1 MLWRSFARAALAGAV
16 LLMVVI
22 QARAQLTE
30 ATLKGVV
37 TDASGKLVAGS
48 SVEVKNKDTGQ
59 IRTGITDDR
68 GAFAMPELPPGAYT
82 VSVTASGFKVFEQTD
97 LQLKVGQTT
106 EFDAQL
112 EVGAANEVVIV
123 SADQAKITVASDARL
138 SDTIAQDQLTDL
150 PVAQRDVTGLTRLSA
165 GATAIPGAAISTKLS
180 NSPVVTVNGNRY
192 RGNNFVL
199 DGSMDTN
206 PNNTGEPAIVPTLE
220 SVEEVQVQTG
230 NFSAEFGRGNGSV
243 VNLRTKSGTN
253 DFHGKAWEYIRNA
266 DANARNYFAT
276 RSTPLTFN
284 QFGGVIGGPIVKDK
298 TFFFASYEGTRN
310 ASGQALQ
317 LQVETPEFTSY
328 AETNAPSSVAASLLK
343 AHPAPAPLAG
353 TNGQKYA
360 GEVDF
365 IPAGQS
371 SPIPELATAAVILR
385 DFQKGDQYLGR
396 VDHSFNGGK
405 DKISGRWISEDEYDD
420 GGYSSQPAT
429 LGEAARGYRGPFN
442 GFFGDANLG
451 HVHVFD
457 HLVND
462 ARFSFLVVD
471 TEVGKSDAVVPQITI
486 TGITA
491 PFGDIFKNGTR
502 LRTYEWRDTLSI
514 QRGRHL
520 IRTGGEFR
528 KIFKGISL
536 APPTAGSFFFRSAAD
551 FASDKPFSQTLTVNP
566 TTGLPTGYPRY
577 FTVYESGL
585 FVQDDWKVTPRLT
598 LNLGLRHDYF
608 GDASEKHGL
617 LSSFIPGSGSTFEEQ
632 LANGA
637 IGRVKRLYTPQRLNF
652 SPRVGFAYDPFGD
665 GKSSIRAGFS
675 LAFQPHHGQSIAGA
689 RALPPDAIQGVLSPA
704 QGIGTQ
710 ILYGIPVPANPAQ
723 FARGLN
729 AQGGV
734 PGLQIT
740 GFVVNPT
747 IKTQYSESWFLNL
760 EHEFA
765 GNWVVELGYVGTEG
779 VNLERLDD
787 INRTKGDLLNPA
799 HFNKLRRI
807 NSNFGTLTW
816 VTNGVSSSYNAATAE
831 VRHSMGHDLTLQANY
846 RFSKWLDT
854 DSDTQPGQFT
864 DASEPAKGAEDINCL
879 RCERGHSMFDIP
891 QRFTASVAWAP
902 NPIKQHGLL
911 GSLAN
916 HWELST
922 ITAVQSGRPFSVWNG
937 APSRLQCASSG
948 KFTAPDPSTGA
959 CGSGSLVNTG
969 GDYNLDGGGALFSG
983 YYDRPNAP
991 AAGTVPST
999 FGQKRFLTGLFD
1011 PNAFPTPG
1019 LGQDGTLGRF
1029 TYRGPR
1035 QINADTAIARRFAIR
1050 ERTQMQLRFEA
1061 FNVLNEVNL
1070 YLPNSDLS
1078 LALNSANGTYST
1090 TSIFGKSTRA
1100 FDARTL
1106 QASVKFSF

>member
-1 MLWRSFARAALAGAV
+1 MFWRIFARAGLAGAV
-16 LLMVVI
+16 LSLLAI
-22 QARAQLTE
+22 PLSAQLTE

-37 TDASGKLVAGS
+37 TDAGGKLVTGAP
-48 SVEVKNKDTGQ
+48 VEAKNENTGQ
-59 IRTGITDDR
+59 TRSGVTDDR
-68 GAFAMPELPPGAYT
+68 GAFVMPELPPGPYT
-82 VSVTASGFKVFEQTD
+82 VSVSASGFKIFQQND

-106 EFDAQL
+106 ELNVQL
-112 EVGAANEVVIV
+112 EVGGANEVVLV
-123 SADQAKITVASDARL
+123 TADQANIAVASDARL
-138 SDTIAQDQLTDL
+138 SDTIAQDQLNDL
-150 PVAQRDVTGLTRLSA
+150 PVAQRDITGLTRLSA
-165 GATAIPGAAISTKLS
+165 GATAIPGNASSTKLS

-253 DFHGKAWEYIRNA
+253 QFHGKAWEYIRNA
-266 DANARNYFAT
+266 AANGRNYFAI
-276 RSTPLTFN
+276 RGTPLTFN
-284 QFGGVIGGPIVKDK
+284 QFGGIIGGPIFKDK

-317 LQVETPEFTSY
+317 FQVETPEFANYVFST
-328 AETNAPSSVAASLLK
+328 APSGVAAGLLK
-343 AHPAPAPLAG
+343 SHPAPVPRPG

-365 IPAGQS
+365 TPPGQS
-371 SPIPELATAAVILR
+371 SPIPELATAAVILG
-385 DFQKGDQYLGR
+385 DYQTADQYLGR

-405 DKISGRWISEDEYDD
+405 DKLSGRWISENEYDN
-420 GGYSSQPAT
+420 GGYSSQVAT
-429 LGEAARGYRGPFN
+429 LGEAVRGYLGPFN

-451 HVHVFD
+451 HVHVFNK
-457 HLVND
+457 VIND
-462 ARFSFLVVD
+462 ARFSFLVVN

-491 PFGDIFKNGTR
+491 PFGDIFDNGTH
-502 LRTYEWRDTLSI
+502 LRTYEWRDTVSI
-514 QRGRHL
+514 QYGRHL

-528 KIFKGISL
+528 KIFKGLSL
-536 APPTAGSFFFRSAAD
+536 SPPTSGSFLFRTALD
-551 FASDKPFSQTLTVNP
+551 FAQDNPFSQTLTVNP
-566 TTGLPTGYPRY
+566 YTGIPTGFPRY

-585 FVQDDWKVTPRLT
+585 FFQDDWKLNSRLT

-608 GDASEKHGL
+608 GAASEKHGL
-617 LSSFIPGSGSTFEEQ
+617 LSSFIPGPGDTFAEQ
-632 LANGA
+632 LATGA
-637 IGRVKRLYTPQRLNF
+637 VGRVKRLYTPEKLNF
-652 SPRVGFAYDPFGD
+652 SPRVGLAYDPFGD
-665 GKSSIRAGFS
+665 GKTSIRAGGS

-710 ILYGIPVPANPAQ
+710 ILYGIPVPLNPGQ

-729 AQGGV
+729 PQGGV

-747 IKTQYSESWFLNL
+747 IKTQYSESWFLNV
-760 EHEFA
+760 EREFA
-765 GNWVVELGYVGTEG
+765 KNWVVEFGYVGTNG

-787 INRTKGDLLNPA
+787 INRIKDDLLNPA
-799 HFNKLRRI
+799 HFNQLRRV

-816 VTNGVSSSYNAATAE
+816 VTNGVSSSYNAGTAE
-831 VRHSMGHDLTLQANY
+831 VRHNIGQNLTLQANY
-846 RFSKWLDT
+846 RYSKWLDT
-854 DSDTQPGQFT
+854 NSDTQPGQFT
-864 DASEPAKGAEDINCL
+864 DSSEPVKGAQDINCL

-891 QRFTASVAWAP
+891 QRFTISVAWAP
-902 NPIKQHGLL
+902 NPVKQENLL
-911 GSLAN
+911 AAVAN

-922 ITAVQSGRPFSVWNG
+922 ITALQSGRPFSVWNG
-937 APSRLQCASSG
+937 APSNLKCDNNGTFTTVPSDGVCTSG
-948 KFTAPDPSTGA
+948 TVT
-959 CGSGSLVNTG
+959 NIG
-969 GDYNLDGGGALFSG
+969 GDYNLDGGGGLAGG
-983 YYDRPNAP
+983 YYDRPNVP
-991 AAGTVPST
+991 ARGTVPYS
-999 FGQKRFLTGLFD
+999 FSQGRFLTGLFA
-1011 PNAFPTPG
+1011 PSAFPTPA

-1029 TYRGPR
+1029 TYRGPH
-1035 QINADTAIARRFAIR
+1035 QINGDVALTRRFSIR
-1050 ERTQMQLRFEA
+1050 EYAQMQLRLEA
-1061 FNVLNEVNL
+1061 FNVINKVNL
-1070 YLPNSDLS
+1070 YLPNPDLS
-1078 LALNSANGTYST
+1078 LALTSNGTYST

-1100 FDARTL
+1100 FDPRTL

>member
-1 MLWRSFARAALAGAV
+1 VLSSLAIP
-16 LLMVVI
+16 LS
-22 QARAQLTE
+22 AQLTE

-37 TDASGKLVAGS
+37 TDAGGKLITGS
-48 SVEVKNKDTGQ
+48 PVKAKNEDTGQ
-59 IRTGITDDR
+59 TRSGVTDDR
-68 GAFAMPELPPGAYT
+68 GVFVMPELPPGVYK
-82 VSVTASGFKVFEQTD
+82 VSVTAPGFKTFEQKD

-106 EFDAQL
+106 ELNVQL
-112 EVGAANEVVIV
+112 EVGEVDEVVEV
-123 SADQAKITVASDARL
+123 TADQAKVSVATDARL
-138 SDTIAQDQLTDL
+138 SDTITQDQLTDL

-165 GATAIPGAAISTKLS
+165 GAAAVPGNASSTKLS

-220 SVEEVQVQTG
+220 SVDEVQVQTG

-253 DFHGKAWEYIRNA
+253 EFHGKAWEYIRNA

-276 RSTPLTFN
+276 RGTPLTFN
-284 QFGGVIGGPIVKDK
+284 QFGGIFGGPILKDR

-317 LQVETPEFTSY
+317 FQVETPEFANYILT
-328 AETNAPSSVAASLLK
+328 TAPSGVAASLLK
-343 AHPAPAPLAG
+343 SHPAPAPLAG
-353 TNGQKYA
+353 TNGQKYS

-365 IPAGQS
+365 TPPGQ
-371 SPIPELATAAVILR
+371 TAAVVLGDYTTI
-385 DFQKGDQYLGR
+385 DQYLGR

-405 DKISGRWISEDEYDD
+405 DKISGRWISENEYDN

-429 LGEAARGYRGPFN
+429 LGEAVRGYLGPFN

-451 HVHVFD
+451 HMHVFNK
-457 HLVND
+457 LVND

-471 TEVGKSDAVVPQITI
+471 TEVGKSNAVVPQITI

-502 LRTYEWRDTLSI
+502 LRTYEWRDTVSI
-514 QRGRHL
+514 QHGRHL

-536 APPTAGSFFFRSAAD
+536 SPPTSGSFFFRTALD
-551 FASDKPFSQTLTVNP
+551 FAQDNPFSQTLTVNP
-566 TTGLPTGYPRY
+566 YTGIPTGFPRY

-585 FVQDDWKVTPRLT
+585 FFQDDWKLNSHLT
-598 LNLGLRHDYF
+598 INIGLRHDYF

-617 LSSFIPGSGSTFEEQ
+617 LSSFIPGTGNTFEER
-632 LANGA
+632 LATGA
-637 IGRVKRLYTPQRLNF
+637 VGRVKRLYTPEKVNF
-652 SPRVGFAYDPFGD
+652 SPRVGLAYDPFGD
-665 GKSSIRAGFS
+665 GKTSIRAGAS

-710 ILYGIPVPANPAQ
+710 ILYGIPVPLNPAQ

-740 GFVVNPT
+740 GFIVNPT
-747 IKTQYSESWFLNL
+747 IKTQYSESWFLNV
-760 EHEFA
+760 EREFA
-765 GNWVVELGYVGTEG
+765 KNWVVELGYVGTNG

-787 INRTKGDLLNPA
+787 INRIKDDLLNPA
-799 HFNKLRRI
+799 HFGKLRRI

-816 VTNGVSSSYNAATAE
+816 VTNGVSSSYNAGTAE
-831 VRHSMGHDLTLQANY
+831 VRHNMGQNLTLQANY

-864 DASEPAKGAEDINCL
+864 DSSEPAKGAEEINCL

-891 QRFTASVAWAP
+891 QRFTASFTWAP
-902 NPIKQHGLL
+902 NPVKQHNLF
-911 GSLAN
+911 AAVAD

-922 ITAVQSGRPFSVWNG
+922 ITAVQSGRPFSAWNG
-937 APSRLQCASSG
+937 APSNLKCDNNG
-948 KFTAPDPSTGA
+948 TFTAVPSNGVCSAGT
-959 CGSGSLVNTG
+959 LTNIG
-969 GDYNLDGGGALFSG
+969 GDYNLDGGGAIFSG
-983 YYDRPNAP
+983 YYDRPDAP
-991 AAGTVPST
+991 ARGTVPSS
-999 FGQKRFLTGLFD
+999 FSQRRFLAGLFD
-1011 PNAFPTPG
+1011 PNVFPTPT

-1029 TYRGPR
+1029 TYRGPH
-1035 QINADTAIARRFAIR
+1035 QVNEDLALARRFSIG
-1050 ERTQMQLRFEA
+1050 ERAQMQLRLEA
-1061 FNVLNEVNL
+1061 FNVINKVNL

-1078 LALNSANGTYST
+1078 LALKSDGTYST

-1100 FDARTL
+1100 FDPRNL